1 MNEAVE
7 ELDHLAGSAKVA
19 TAFEHLDMH
28 FRLRM
33 RAFIPICMPAMF
45 ADVEQRL
52 PMSGMRRQ
60 GITNIL
66 FYVDFEGSDET
77 IAFGR
82 SLHTDYQLRLFRS
95 CTDERNR
102 PVATG
107 SGTERLLF
115 ESHSRIRGRP
125 ARPETGAPDDGEGD
139 APLVEAGRAQV
150 LHVLTRPTA
159 PPDERRVERVPEALT
174 GLREHEWNEPLPS
187 LDMLEGPGE
196 GWELASSAEHRDIW
210 GMPNTD
216 INQHVNVLE
225 YVMTFENQV
234 TRQLWEADLPV
245 VGHRLQRSRLLFR
258 KPCFPGEGFVVR
270 SDLYCRGPQTLL
282 IAGLYTVDGDGAPA
296 GRASVAAVMNGAL
309 PDG

>member
-1 MNEAVE
+1 MTEAVDE
-7 ELDHLAGSAKVA
+7 ADHVAGSAKVPV
-19 TAFEHLDMH
+19 AFEHLDMAFH
-28 FRLRM
+28 LRM

-66 FYVDFEGSDET
+66 FYVDFESADEA

-95 CTDERNR
+95 CTDEGNR
-102 PVATG
+102 PVETG

-115 ESHSRIRGRP
+115 ESHSRIHGRP
-125 ARPETGAPDDGEGD
+125 ASTESDAPAEGD
-139 APLVEAGRAQV
+139 DDVPLVEAGRARV

-174 GLREHEWNEPLPS
+174 GLREHRWNEPLPS
-187 LDMLEGPGE
+187 LAMLEQPGE
-196 GWELASSAEHRDIW
+196 DWELASSAEHRDIW

-234 TRQLWEADLPV
+234 TRQLRDAGLTI
-245 VGHRLQRSRLLFR
+245 VGHRLERSRLLFR
-258 KPCFPGEGFVVR
+258 KPCFPGEAFVVR
-270 SDLYCRGPQTLL
+270 SDLYRRGRQTLL
-282 IAGLYTVDGDGAPA
+282 IAGLHTVDADGSPA
-296 GRASVAAVMNGAL
+296 GRASVAAIMNGML